1 MEQIE
6 VKLSNFKKKE
16 KVMTK
21 EEAIDILRLS
31 PIYPQLDFKDR
42 ENLVEEFIF
51 LYEGGNLP
59 SEKTT
64 SLVELSFS
72 H

>member
-1 MEQIE
+1 
-6 VKLSNFKKKE
+6 
-16 KVMTK
+16 MTK